1 MDDMGDDENG
11 CENTKVSIPEFAAAT
26 DEDVTADAAAP
37 VPRAPAAHSQTLSR
51 GIRVLEIL
59 AETDQPMTIVELAAA
74 LVVHRSIAYRIL
86 RTLEDHGLV
95 IRDSAGLVR
104 LGPRLAALARAV
116 SRDLQAA
123 ALPVLTRIANELG
136 MTAFVA
142 VLDRGEVVTLVSIES
157 RQAQASVAQRPGTRH
172 PLHRGAPGI
181 AIQSGLSAAQWA
193 ALGHADA
200 RRSEAG
206 EDAAIGYASSH
217 DEVIAGLSSIAV
229 PLLVPGESPA
239 ALAVVYI
246 SSLHSPADIGAA
258 LTAAARAII
267 AELG

>member
-1 MDDMGDDENG
+1 M
-11 CENTKVSIPEFAAAT
+11 IPKFAVAT
-26 DEDVTADAAAP
+26 DSQKPDAAVPA
-37 VPRAPAAHSQTLSR
+37 PRAPAAHSQTLSR

-59 AETDQPMTIVELAAA
+59 AETDEPMTIVALAAA
-74 LVVHRSIAYRIL
+74 LSVHRSIAYRIL

-95 IRDSAGLVR
+95 VRDPAGRVR
-104 LGPRLAALARAV
+104 LGPRLAALARGV

-142 VLDRGEVVTLVSIES
+142 VLDQSEVVTLVSIES
-157 RQAQASVAQRPGTRH
+157 RQAHATVAQRPGTRH
-172 PLHRGAPGI
+172 ALHMGAPGI
-181 AIQSGLSAAQWA
+181 AIQSGLSASQWA
-193 ALGHADA
+193 ALGHAES

-206 EDAAIGYASSH
+206 EVAALGYASSH

-239 ALAVVYI
+239 SLAVVYI
-246 SSLHSPADIGAA
+246 SSLHSPTDIGAA
-258 LTAAARAII
+258 LTEAARTIV
-267 AELG
+267 AELS

>member
-1 MDDMGDDENG
+1 M
-11 CENTKVSIPEFAAAT
+11 SIPEFA
-26 DEDVTADAAAP
+26 ETAGSP
-37 VPRAPAAHSQTLSR
+37 LPAPAAHSQTLSR
-51 GIRVLEIL
+51 GIRVLEVL
-59 AETDQPMTIVELAAA
+59 AEADEPMSIIELAAA
-74 LVVHRSIAYRIL
+74 LDVHRSIAYRIL

-95 IRDSAGLVR
+95 VRNPAGLVR
-104 LGPRLAALARAV
+104 LGPRLAALARGV
-116 SRDLQAA
+116 SRDLQAT

-142 VLDRGEVVTLVSIES
+142 VLDQGEIFTLVSIEP
-157 RQAQASVAQRPGTRH
+157 RKAHATVAQQPGTRH

-193 ALGHADA
+193 ALGLPET

-206 EDAAIGYASSH
+206 EVAALGYASSH
-217 DEVIAGLSSIAV
+217 NEVIPGLSSIAV

-239 ALAVVYI
+239 SVAVVYI
-246 SSLHSPADIGAA
+246 SSLHSPTDIGAV
-258 LTAAARAII
+258 LTAAARTIV